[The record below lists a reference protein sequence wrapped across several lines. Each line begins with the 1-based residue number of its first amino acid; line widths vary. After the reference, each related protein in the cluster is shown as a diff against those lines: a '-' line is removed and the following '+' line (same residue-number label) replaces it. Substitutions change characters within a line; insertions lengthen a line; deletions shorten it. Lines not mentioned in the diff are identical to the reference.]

1 MISSNQSIVY
11 KSILIYHIYMS
22 TLFLSLFLVI
32 FVLFFVTLRIFVPK
46 IYTRQQKY
54 DSLAILPIIILA
66 TSFLLL
72 NAFGLTHSILI
83 AIILSLFVFLS
94 NLRRFYNLCI
104 GLNKDSYG
112 PVFKIVS
119 IFQNILLVAFLGL
132 LLIFFPPL
140 LKTEKPSSV
149 LLYGSHKAG
158 FFEKTNISEKTTAK
172 IDIYKAVKEII
183 EEEEKVTEESEII
196 SEETESEEISEK
208 NETTQQEMQEE
219 QILEKE
225 IQEPK
230 NVIYISDIFVTT
242 QDAKGTLSYLAD
254 KGYNVYVFSFFDKIN
269 YFNNFM
275 DSKTYSS
282 FFLRYEHKNK
292 TENLQESKEMF
303 VQQKITEYTSVLTL
317 MESMNNLP
325 VYILAEGNCIPAAE
339 IIQEKFP
346 EAILGIYKINVD
358 DKIEGYIDGF
368 ANLQQ
373 TKPLESAILK
383 LPKNRTWDNA
393 KRIAFFADKKFTT
406 YETYRN
412 LQLTKEEE

>member
-1 MISSNQSIVY
+1 
-11 KSILIYHIYMS
+11 MS
-22 TLFLSLFLVI
+22 MLFLSLFLVI

-46 IYTRQQKY
+46 VYSRQQKL
-54 DSLAILPIIILA
+54 DSLSILPILMVIV
-66 TSFLLL
+66 SFLIL
-72 NAFGLTHSILI
+72 NGFGLTHTILI
-83 AIILSLFVFLS
+83 AIILSIFVFIV

-104 GLNKDSYG
+104 GLDRDDYH
-112 PVFKIVS
+112 PLFKIVS
-119 IFQNILLVAFLGL
+119 IIQNFLLLAFLL
-132 LLIFFPPL
+132 LLIIFYPPL
-140 LKTEKPSSV
+140 LKNSKPESAIF
-149 LLYGSHKAG
+149 YGSHKAG
-158 FFEKTNISEKTTAK
+158 FFEKTNLLEKTTAK
-172 IDIYKAVKEII
+172 LDVYFAPKDLN
-183 EEEEKVTEESEII
+183 ESE
-196 SEETESEEISEK
+196 T
-208 NETTQQEMQEE
+208 N
-219 QILEKE
+219 QIK
-225 IQEPK
+225 EPK

-254 KGYNVYVFSFFDKIN
+254 KDYNVYAFSFFDKIN

-275 DSKTYSS
+275 DSKTYSP

-346 EAILGIYKINVD
+346 QAVLGIYKINVD

>member
-1 MISSNQSIVY
+1 
-11 KSILIYHIYMS
+11 MS
-22 TLFLSLFLVI
+22 MLFLSLFLVI

-46 IYTRQQKY
+46 VYSRQQKL
-54 DSLAILPIIILA
+54 DSLSILPILMVIV
-66 TSFLLL
+66 SFLIL
-72 NAFGLTHSILI
+72 NGFGLTHTILI
-83 AIILSLFVFLS
+83 AIILSIFVFIV

-104 GLNKDSYG
+104 GLDRDDYH
-112 PVFKIVS
+112 PLFKIVS
-119 IFQNILLVAFLGL
+119 IIQNFLLLAFLL
-132 LLIFFPPL
+132 LLIIFYPPL
-140 LKTEKPSSV
+140 LKNSKPESAIF
-149 LLYGSHKAG
+149 YGSHKAG
-158 FFEKTNISEKTTAK
+158 FFEKTNLLEKTTAK
-172 IDIYKAVKEII
+172 LDVYFAPKDLN
-183 EEEEKVTEESEII
+183 ESG
-196 SEETESEEISEK
+196 T
-208 NETTQQEMQEE
+208 N
-219 QILEKE
+219 QIK
-225 IQEPK
+225 EPK

-254 KGYNVYVFSFFDKIN
+254 KGYNVYAFSFFDKIN

-275 DSKTYSS
+275 DSKTYSP

-346 EAILGIYKINVD
+346 QAVLGIYKINVD